1 MNPLY
6 QSLNQN
12 NNGMLQQFQMF
23 QQNPMQ
29 FLMQRNIQIP
39 QQYMNNP
46 RDAIQYLLNSG
57 RMSQANFNQLS
68 QMASQMGIRLH

>member
-39 QQYMNNP
+39 QQYMSNP

-68 QMASQMGIRLH
+68 QIASQMGIRLH

>member
-1 MNPLY
+1 MNNLY
-6 QSLNQN
+6 NSLMPN
-12 NNGMLQQFQMF
+12 NNIMSQFQTF

-29 FLMQRNIQIP
+29 FLMSRNINIP
-39 QQYMNNP
+39 QQYMSNP

-68 QMASQMGIRLH
+68 QMASQMGLKLH

>member
-39 QQYMNNP
+39 QQYMSNP

-68 QMASQMGIRLH
+68 QMASHMGIRLH

>member
-1 MNPLY
+1 MP
-6 QSLNQN
+6 N
-12 NNGMLQQFQMF
+12 NTIMSQFQTF

-29 FLMQRNIQIP
+29 FLMSRNISIP
-39 QQYMNNP
+39 QQYMSNP

-68 QMASQMGIRLH
+68 QMASQMGLKLH

>member
-39 QQYMNNP
+39 QQYMSNP